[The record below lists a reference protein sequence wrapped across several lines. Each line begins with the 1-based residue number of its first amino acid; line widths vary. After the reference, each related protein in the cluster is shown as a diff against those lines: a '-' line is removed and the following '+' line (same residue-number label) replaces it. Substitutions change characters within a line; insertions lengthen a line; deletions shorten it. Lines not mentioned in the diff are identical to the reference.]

1 MFKNRFFLKNVA
13 TVVACFAVCAMM
25 SCDGKDKDGNDGNEN
40 GAAKGG
46 VDITFSLKAGANQN
60 EVIVTCSP
68 AMPKL
73 FRDTGFGP
81 AYFIVGLGN
90 PFNMTK
96 TGGTANNSDVYTSVN
111 DNFWNAAGTEF
122 TFIFST
128 LTVQSGN
135 WEGTVT
141 LKPINPEYVSDAAGL
156 GIKSVK
162 IGTNNPVA
170 VKIH

>member
-1 MFKNRFFLKNVA
+1 MFVNRLNLRIVA
-13 TVVACFAVCAMM
+13 TIVACLAVCAVI
-25 SCDGKDKDGNDGNEN
+25 SCGGKDKDGDEN

-46 VDITFSLKAGANQN
+46 ADITLSLKAGANEN

-96 TGGTANNSDVYTSVN
+96 TGGTGSANNVLTNPN

-122 TFIFST
+122 TFIFDVLFT
-128 LTVQSGN
+128 ET

-141 LKPINPEYVSDAAGL
+141 LKPINPEFVTAAAGL
-156 GIKSVK
+156 GVKSVK
-162 IGTNNPVA
+162 IGTNTPVV